1 MTTITIPADLI
12 RPEAEIVGQD
22 GNAFAI
28 MGRVNRALKR
38 AGNEQ
43 SILDSYREQATS
55 GDYSH
60 LLAVTMAFVLDTGED
75 NEDYWEVD

>member
-12 RPEAEIVGQD
+12 RPEAEIVGED

-28 MGRVNRALKR
+28 MGRVNRALRR

-43 SILDSYREQATS
+43 AVLDSYQEQATS